1 MAKATKITDATCRSN
16 SGGVFLLKRIELS
29 GAVISGEGDG
39 KKFMELP
46 WVKQQITEKLGFTPY
61 PGTLNVKLN
70 EKNAERRKLVEKT
83 PSAEICPAEGYYNG
97 LLFKAFIGIVECAIV
112 LPEVPRYPKTLLEII
127 APVNLRKTLQLEDG
141 FEVTVAVNV

>member
-1 MAKATKITDATCRSN
+1 MAKGTKTVDATYRSKSR
-16 SGGVFLLKRIELS
+16 SGFLLKRIELS
-29 GAVISGEGDG
+29 GAVISGGGDG

-46 WVKQQITEKLGFTPY
+46 WVKQQVTEKLGFTPY

-70 EKNAERRKLVEKT
+70 EKNAERRKLVEKN
-83 PSAEICPAEGYYNG
+83 PSAEICPAEGYYKG

-112 LPEVPRYPKTLLEII
+112 LPEVPRYPKSLLEVI